1 MNGIEKKQKILGVS
15 VFLSFYALAY
25 CGGYFA
31 SLWIEDLLWRL
42 LFFDGVATI
51 IIWIFSLVMENSS
64 VYDPYWSLTPL
75 AILLYLAVVDWPLD
89 LYRLIFL
96 FFFSF
101 WSIRLTINWIL
112 TFGGLKW
119 EDWRYRKYRE
129 ENPPWLWHII
139 NFFGIMMFPTLLVFA
154 GLIPGVLLVTKP
166 SGWLSLGGDAMIV
179 LGTFLEIFADHDVHA
194 FLKESAALE
203 TKPVCQK
210 GLWNYSRHPN
220 YLGEILI
227 WFGVYF
233 AFLPLNLDSW
243 FWFFGA
249 VLIFFLFIFVS
260 IPLME
265 KRQVSRRPDYVAYQK
280 TTSVLLLWPKK
291 PKGK

>member
-15 VFLSFYALAY
+15 VFLSFYVLAY

-31 SLWIEDLLWRL
+31 SLWIENLLWRL
-42 LFFDGVATI
+42 LFFDVVATV
-51 IIWIFSLVMENSS
+51 IIWIFSLVMSNSS

-75 AILLYLAVVDWPLD
+75 AILLYLAFFDWPLD
-89 LYRLIFL
+89 LYQLIFL
-96 FFFSF
+96 FVFGF

-154 GLIPGVLLVTKP
+154 GLIPGALLLAKP

-179 LGTFLEIFADHDVHA
+179 AGTFLEIFADHDVHA
-194 FLKESAALE
+194 FLKENAALE

-233 AFLPLNLDSW
+233 AFLPTNRDGW

-249 VLIFFLFIFVS
+249 VLILFLFVFVS

-265 KRQVSRRPDYVAYQK
+265 KRQIRRRPDYAAYRK

-291 PKGK
+291 PMEK